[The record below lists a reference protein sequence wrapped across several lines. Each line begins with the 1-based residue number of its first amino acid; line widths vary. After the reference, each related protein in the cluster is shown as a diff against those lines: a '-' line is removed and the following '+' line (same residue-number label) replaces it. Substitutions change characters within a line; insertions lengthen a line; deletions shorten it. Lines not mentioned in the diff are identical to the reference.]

1 VSQEDVDVVLDQ
13 FAATN
18 ERDFDRAMDLYAED
32 VTLTVAADT
41 GPNPGV
47 YDGKQAVGEWFG
59 DWFRTFAADYHFEID
74 EVRALEGATVYIHAN
89 HGGTGRLSGVEV
101 HGENFYLYRVQGG
114 RISRVGFFASRESA
128 LEAAALPEWSAR
140 ETH

>member
-1 VSQEDVDVVLDQ
+1 VSQADVDVVLDQ

-18 ERDFDRAMDLYAED
+18 ERNFGRAMEIYADE

-47 YDGKQAVGEWFG
+47 YEGKEAVGEWFG
-59 DWFRTFAADYHFEID
+59 DWFRTFGPDYHFDVD
-74 EVRALEGATVYIHAN
+74 EARALEGGTVYIHAN
-89 HGGTGRLSGVEV
+89 HGGTGRLSGAEV
-101 HGENFYLYRVQGG
+101 HGENFYLYRVHDG

-128 LEAAALPEWSAR
+128 LEAAALPEWSEGEAR
-140 ETH
+140 